1 LPLKDITNNPKLP
14 PQGFHDTNKNSPSKK
29 HKGSVNNPLM
39 NQPKLNKNVSQSQE
53 QKMEIEE
60 FIPENMIGSLS
71 TQDSQNNQSLNS
83 LNINLKNLNC
93 ANSHIISNSNK
104 NIFSLE
110 EQKIPEENNPPME
123 EEIIPNPKTQDPIP
137 PPIVQ
142 IPVPNPIMKQLAE
155 ERKEM
160 MKHKEENIF
169 NFEFS
174 SDAEYISNVGEYI
187 NDIYSNLLQDEK
199 DLKIKPNFGYMD
211 QQNDINYHMRAIL
224 IDWIVDVHSKY
235 QFKEQTLYQTVWI
248 IDTYLTLKNVLKTK
262 LQLVGV
268 AALFIA
274 CKNNEIYYPQ
284 TYEFI
289 EIVDKAYA
297 LKELIEMEN
306 NILKELKFN
315 IISPTSCDFYN
326 IISKAYNFDRK
337 QFLLGKYFLE
347 SSLIDYHLLRYSP
360 SVIGISCVYIV
371 MKFFGFENYRE
382 LYSKKMVNEKQP
394 QKVIKDAARDI
405 CFLVRNLHTS
415 HLTAVKNKYSLP
427 ENLNVAF
434 YCDNAE

>member
-1 LPLKDITNNPKLP
+1 MPLKDITNNPKLP
-14 PQGFHDTNKNSPSKK
+14 PQGFHDTKKNSPSKK
-29 HKGSVNNPLM
+29 HKGSANNPLM

-60 FIPENMIGSLS
+60 LIPENMIGSLS

-110 EQKIPEENNPPME
+110 DQKIPEENNPPME

-235 QFKEQTLYQTVWI
+235 QFKEQTLYQTV
-248 IDTYLTLKNVLKTK
+248 K
-262 LQLVGV
+262 
-268 AALFIA
+268 
-274 CKNNEIYYPQ
+274 
-284 TYEFI
+284 
-289 EIVDKAYA
+289 
-297 LKELIEMEN
+297 
-306 NILKELKFN
+306 
-315 IISPTSCDFYN
+315 
-326 IISKAYNFDRK
+326 
-337 QFLLGKYFLE
+337 
-347 SSLIDYHLLRYSP
+347 
-360 SVIGISCVYIV
+360 
-371 MKFFGFENYRE
+371 
-382 LYSKKMVNEKQP
+382 
-394 QKVIKDAARDI
+394 
-405 CFLVRNLHTS
+405 
-415 HLTAVKNKYSLP
+415 
-427 ENLNVAF
+427 
-434 YCDNAE
+434 